1 MNIQEKNLAFTKN
14 DVENIEIQSKIWAQT
29 QKINSLFD
37 KFANPNRIIKMK
49 YPKVVSIMKKAI
61 DGDENAKNVFLRWVA
76 ANKNYN
82 MGLLNGIFDKK
93 YGNSLFHEN
102 KNMNKIRL
110 TEQDLHNIV
119 KESVK
124 RILNEIG
131 NSDKGIRGLNA
142 VKGRRAAKWYKE
154 NMSQSENDKNNEV
167 ISDAEEIEAKNKPKN
182 MSAAHYR
189 KVSDDGYN
197 YGFYKGLQKYGKK

>member
-1 MNIQEKNLAFTKN
+1 
-14 DVENIEIQSKIWAQT
+14 
-29 QKINSLFD
+29 
-37 KFANPNRIIKMK
+37 
-49 YPKVVSIMKKAI
+49 
-61 DGDENAKNVFLRWVA
+61 
-76 ANKNYN
+76 
-82 MGLLNGIFDKK
+82 
-93 YGNSLFHEN
+93 
-102 KNMNKIRL
+102 MNKIKL

-131 NSDKGIRGLNA
+131 DSDKGIYALNA

-167 ISDAEEIEAKNKPKN
+167 IGDAEETEAKNKPKN
-182 MSAAHYR
+182 MSAAHHR